1 MVDRDFLQVN
11 RWRPEQEKI
20 NKNKA
25 VEKKKIQNGKVLF

>member
-1 MVDRDFLQVN
+1 MLPGSLVCMVDRDFLN

-25 VEKKKIQNGKVLF
+25 VE